1 MILKIRYQIIKPST
15 YLHEIHMKMCG
26 LFVPQLPLAKFTIF
40 LHKFNESSSSL
51 YTKRV
56 YSYKMSFKRN
66 FVVWAEYIINSTR
79 LPLLKTKK
87 NILNIKIIKTL
98 NFSNIIIVN
107 ILYAS
112 ARLWRFSLFLCQ
124 LFNSFA

>member
-1 MILKIRYQIIKPST
+1 MKIR
-15 YLHEIHMKMCG
+15 G

-79 LPLLKTKK
+79 LPLLKTKQ
-87 NILNIKIIKTL
+87 NILNIKIMQNIEFLKCYSFEYSICISITMEFFISMSTL
-98 NFSNIIIVN
+98 
-107 ILYAS
+107 
-112 ARLWRFSLFLCQ
+112 Q
-124 LFNSFA
+124 LFFLKHIYRLTKDKPTQEM